1 MFNNS
6 LRGAVGAGVISSLL
20 VLTGCGTSSA
30 SATDQARK
38 KTPVNNPS
46 STPTTTT
53 TTTTTTATTTLVAS
67 ASNPLTGQS
76 PGVGAPD
83 IATTDHDVNN
93 DLTPTWGTGAIPA
106 KEIGIG
112 AFRFICAHTKLGFV
126 DPTVSPGVQPTGH
139 LHDETGVHGWDQNS
153 NYGNLRQSGGG
164 SECNDVAGFDQNQ
177 AESSWAANRTPYWQ
191 PALLDGK
198 GNVIQVDFISVYY
211 KRLPMSDPRVSDP
224 TNAQYEGKGVP
235 LPNGIKFIFGAFPD
249 NSSKAPD
256 TFIQYMCTGGA
267 SGGVYEGGDPASPIT
282 FAEAISCAKAHS
294 DGTLEVRVDGPS
306 CWDGVNLDSADHRSH
321 LAYPSYGTWGYQK
334 CDAAHPYVIPTYT
347 YASSYTILPSDNGDI
362 HWASDEMDNSK
373 PRGWSIHVDYG
384 PAAWDPTVLKM
395 WTDNCIN
402 LELHCTGGDLG
413 NGKQLKGAAEPIY
426 YNASNNTYTLAWRN
440 PHRLVPIPPISTQ

>member
-6 LRGAVGAGVISSLL
+6 LRGAVGAGLLSSLL

-38 KTPVNNPS
+38 KTPVTNPS
-46 STPTTTT
+46 TTTSPST
-53 TTTTTTATTTLVAS
+53 TNTTATTATTTAS
-67 ASNPLTGQS
+67 ADNPLTGQS
-76 PGVGAPD
+76 LGVGALD
-83 IATTDHDVNN
+83 IPTTDHDVNN
-93 DLTPTWGTGAIPA
+93 DLTPSWGTGAIPA

-112 AFRFICAHTKLGFV
+112 AFRFICGHTNLATD
-126 DPTVSPGVQPTGH
+126 DPTVLPGQPGKSH
-139 LHDETGVHGWDQNS
+139 LHDQTGVHGWNAFS
-153 NYGNLRQSGGG
+153 NYANLRQGGGG
-164 SECNDVAGFDQNQ
+164 SECNDVAGADRNQ
-177 AESSWAANRTPYWQ
+177 AESAWAANRTPYWQ

-198 GNVIQVDFISVYY
+198 GHVIQVDFISVYY

-224 TNAQYEGKGVP
+224 ANPQYQGKGVP
-235 LPNGIKFIFGAFPD
+235 LPNGIKFIFGAFAD
-249 NSSKAPD
+249 DSSKAPD
-256 TFIQYMCTGGA
+256 TFIEYLCTGGA
-267 SGGVYEGGDPASPIT
+267 SGTTYEGSPANPIT

-294 DGTLEVRVDGPS
+294 DGTFEVRIDGPS
-306 CWDGVNLDSADHRSH
+306 CWDGVNLDSPDHRSH
-321 LAYPSYGTWGYQK
+321 LAYMYDTHLGYFK
-334 CDAAHPYVIPTYT
+334 CDAAHPFVIPTYT
-347 YASSYTILPSDNGDI
+347 YASSYSILPSDDGDI

-426 YNASNNTYTLAWRN
+426 YNASTNTFTAAWRN